1 MKTLEQLKQAVDYRQ
16 DDETFLS
23 YLLLLE
29 KHGVIAITAGDINVN
44 ASTVSDD
51 FFSRLAAVYGVQLD
65 NNFNPVRQMW
75 GK

>member
-1 MKTLEQLKQAVDYRQ
+1 MKTMEKLKRAVDYQ
-16 DDETFLS
+16 QSDENFMS

-29 KHGVIAITAGDINVN
+29 KHGVIAIAAGDIDVN